1 MGVDDTPLEIAEE
14 IAMLA
19 TEEIV
24 EPVCIGGDTI
34 GIVLTDGEEEVA
46 DLNDER
52 RFCAD
57 DLRHI
62 VGRAVSE
69 KWDISNYI

>member
-1 MGVDDTPLEIAEE
+1 MGADDAALEIAEE
-14 IAMLA
+14 IAMPA

-34 GIVLTDGEEEVA
+34 GIVLTDGEEEVV

-57 DLRHI
+57 DLRRI
-62 VGRAVSE
+62 VGRAISE
-69 KWDISNYI
+69 KWDIAS